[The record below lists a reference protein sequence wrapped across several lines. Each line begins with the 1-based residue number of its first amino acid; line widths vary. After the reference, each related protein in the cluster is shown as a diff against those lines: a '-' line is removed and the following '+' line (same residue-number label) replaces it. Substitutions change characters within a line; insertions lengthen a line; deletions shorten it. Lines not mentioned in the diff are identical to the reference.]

1 MKKMTAREARA
12 FVERF
17 EEVNRFEIE
26 EMKRTPLREKLLQCV
41 RMMGFALRLA
51 PRDDWGDETSS
62 VRDRWLKL
70 RERTVG

>member
-41 RMMGFALRLA
+41 RMMGFVLRLA
-51 PRDDWGDETSS
+51 TRDDWGDENSL

>member
-1 MKKMTAREARA
+1 MTPKTAKA
-12 FVERF
+12 FLKQFR
-17 EEVNRFEIE
+17 EVNQFEIE
-26 EMKRTPLREKLLQCV
+26 EMRRTPLREKLIQCV